1 MNSFLSQATA
11 EGSSLTRSFWYGR
24 FLQALPSGSLG
35 ACQQE
40 LQSGGVMEG
49 DARTTDVITDGVPAC
64 KNLHSQAMY
73 GETRLQH
80 VRDAMECLSTHETSL
95 SPGVFSLITTS
106 VPRTPAADDGAP
118 SISDILT
125 QDYCLNWPI
134 LSEYFKGTVICFSM
148 MIDLHT
154 NIETC
159 IQFQSPT
166 CIRMQSYTYTNF
178 ARAAGTV

>member
-1 MNSFLSQATA
+1 MH
-11 EGSSLTRSFWYGR
+11 
-24 FLQALPSGSLG
+24 
-35 ACQQE
+35 
-40 LQSGGVMEG
+40 
-49 DARTTDVITDGVPAC
+49 
-64 KNLHSQAMY
+64 K
-73 GETRLQH
+73 
-80 VRDAMECLSTHETSL
+80 TSL
-95 SPGVFSLITTS
+95 SPGVFSLITAS

-148 MIDLHT
+148 TIDLHT

-166 CIRMQSYTYTNF
+166 SIRMQSYTYTNF
-178 ARAAGTV
+178 ARAAVTPLMWIPWGPGEASCVAIERCIISGIKKKYFIAKCAYYRGTGCPFKRGSTANAVKYLKQQCP